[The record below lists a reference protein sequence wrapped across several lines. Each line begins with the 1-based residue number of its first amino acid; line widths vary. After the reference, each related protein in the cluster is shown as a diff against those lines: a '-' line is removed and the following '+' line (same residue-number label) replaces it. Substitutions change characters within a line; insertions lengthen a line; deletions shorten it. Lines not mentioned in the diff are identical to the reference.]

1 MEITHVIAIIGSIVG
16 VLGIFFKREEIL
28 SLRGKDFTARL
39 DSTVRFFKDFYTN
52 TDERKL
58 VLDRAAQ
65 ELVRQD
71 FVNFRFVQYLIKLDE
86 QYLINFDEIL
96 NHYRRG
102 REFIKY
108 DSLNK
113 ETDVNNFVLNTPKN
127 RAVKTQVI
135 LYNVFYF
142 VFAFIGLA
150 PFLFSS
156 WFNNFLSSKGTPFI
170 FIIFTIFFVVV
181 VFGIALGSLLQA
193 NSLQHADDFISKLQ
207 EAERNRNT

>member
-16 VLGIFFKREEIL
+16 ILGIFFKREEIL

-39 DSTVRFFKDFYTN
+39 DSTVRFFRDFYSN
-52 TDERKL
+52 TDEKKL

-65 ELVRQD
+65 EVVRLD
-71 FVNFRFVQYLIKLDE
+71 FVDFKFIKYLIELDE

-102 REFIKY
+102 KDFIKY

-113 ETDVNNFVLNTPKN
+113 EIDINNFILQVPKG
-127 RAVKTQVI
+127 RSVKTQVK
-135 LYNVFYF
+135 LYNLYYF
-142 VFAFIGLA
+142 ICAFIGLS

-156 WFNNFLSSKGTPFI
+156 WFNHFLLGKGTPFI
-170 FIIFTIFFVVV
+170 FIIFTIFFVVA
-181 VFGIALGSLLQA
+181 VFGIAVGSLLQA
-193 NSLQHADDFISKLQ
+193 NSLQHADDFMNKLQ
-207 EAERNRNT
+207 EAEHSKNT